1 MGKTISEIHGILK
14 TAFANNVIYRTQTF
28 LSCFLISNMGKLC
41 LKTLAV
47 QVIPPKVIQMKV
59 WRKFAKLVTET
70 DKAAF
75 WRSLVGL
82 ASTIE
87 HSSV

>member
-1 MGKTISEIHGILK
+1 LK
-14 TAFANNVIYRTQTF
+14 TVT
-28 LSCFLISNMGKLC
+28 
-41 LKTLAV
+41 V
-47 QVIPPKVIQMKV
+47 QVIPPQVTQMKV
-59 WRKFAKLVTET
+59 WRKFAKLVTKT

-82 ASTIE
+82 ASSIE

>member
-1 MGKTISEIHGILK
+1 MNYSKQLLLTMPCTEHRL
-14 TAFANNVIYRTQTF
+14 FF
-28 LSCFLISNMGKLC
+28 SCFLISNMGKLC
-41 LKTLAV
+41 LKTVTV
-47 QVIPPKVIQMKV
+47 QVIPPQVTQMKV
-59 WRKFAKLVTET
+59 WRKFAKLVTKT

-82 ASTIE
+82 ASSIE